1 MKRIVVIGNGM
12 AGYKF
17 CEKFVSY
24 MNEISKP
31 DEYEISIIGEEKYLA
46 YNRVNLSNFLAN
58 EQVDDLSL
66 ASIEWYHS
74 KNIHVKL
81 NERIVE
87 INREEK
93 YITSDKNYT
102 YPYDYLVLATGSAP
116 FVPNI
121 PGVDQE
127 GVFVYR
133 TIDDL
138 IHIKNFAVRCSKG
151 LVIGGGL
158 LGLEAAKALNDL
170 GLERVNIVE
179 LQTRLMPRQIDDLGS
194 AILENEL
201 RKKSFKILKGKHA
214 IGIEKNKSLI
224 VKFQD
229 NTCLETDMVVF
240 SAGIRP
246 RDELARKAGLKVAPK
261 GGIIVNEYMVTSD
274 PSIYAIGECAS
285 YHNVI
290 YGLVAPCFEMADV
303 AACHIL
309 GTTQKRFIGSEP
321 ATKLK
326 FKGVN
331 VASIGDPFV
340 STNDASI
347 IVYYNHAKNIYKKLC
362 ITKDSKYLLGAI
374 LIGDC
379 DKYNELMEYY
389 RQRIPLPTKPETLIY
404 TNDGTEVIL
413 TQKTQ
418 LPDTALICTCNSVT
432 KAAIRDAIK
441 NANLKTVEELK
452 LNTSAGTGCGG
463 CIGVVKDILT
473 QTLKE
478 MGITQQSK
486 LCEHFSY
493 TRQQL
498 IDLIRFHKIKTF
510 DEAISRFGQGMGCEI
525 CKPAIASILAS
536 VWNEMILRREHA
548 KLQDTNDKFLANL
561 QKGGTYSIVPRIPG
575 GEITPEKLIT
585 LGQIA
590 KKYNLYTKIT
600 GGQRIDMFGA
610 RVDQLPEIW
619 EELVKAG
626 FESGHAYAKAIRTV
640 KSCVGS
646 TWCRFGVQDSVSM
659 AIRIEERYKGIRA
672 PHKIKAAVSGC
683 TRECAE
689 AQGKDF
695 GLIATE
701 KGYNLYVCGN
711 GGMKPQ
717 HAVLLAQDL
726 DEETCIKY
734 IDRFIAFYIRT
745 ADPLTRTS
753 VWLNKMEGGI
763 DYLRDV
769 IINDSLGI
777 CKELENEIQQLIS
790 SYQCEWKAVVND
802 PELKKRFRHFLNTNE
817 PDPTIKWKSERG
829 QKIPHA
835 W

>member
-1 MKRIVVIGNGM
+1 MKHIIIIGNGM

-17 CEKFVSY
+17 CEKFVAY
-24 MNEISKP
+24 LNETSTQEKF
-31 DEYEISIIGEEKYLA
+31 ELSIFGEEKYLA
-46 YNRVNLSNFLAN
+46 YNRVNLSNYLTN
-58 EQVDDLSL
+58 EQVDDLIM
-66 ASIEWYHS
+66 APAEWYESNH
-74 KNIHVKL
+74 IRVHL
-81 NERIVE
+81 NERIVD
-87 INREEK
+87 IRKEEK
-93 YITSDKNYT
+93 CIVSENGNI
-102 YPYDYLVLATGSAP
+102 YPYDYLVLATGSVP

-121 PGVDQE
+121 PGIDEE

-138 IHIKNFAVRCSKG
+138 ISIKKHALCCNKG
-151 LVIGGGL
+151 IVIGGGL
-158 LGLEAAKALNDL
+158 LGLEAAKALHDL
-170 GLERVNIVE
+170 GLERIIIVE
-179 LQTRLMPRQIDDLGS
+179 LQSRLMPRQIDDLGS
-194 AILENEL
+194 NILENEL
-201 RKKSFKILKGKHA
+201 RQQSFKILKGKHVV
-214 IGIEKNKSLI
+214 GIEKYKSLT
-224 VKFQD
+224 VMFQD
-229 NTCLETDMVVF
+229 NTCIESDIVVF

-246 RDELARKAGLKVAPK
+246 RDELARKAGIKIAPK
-261 GGIIVNEYMVTSD
+261 GGIMVNEHMITSV
-274 PSIYAIGECAS
+274 PCIYAIGECAS
-285 YHNVI
+285 FRNVV
-290 YGLVAPCFEMADV
+290 YGLVAPCYEMADV
-303 AACHIL
+303 AASHIL
-309 GTTQKRFIGSEP
+309 GDTTKKFVGSEP
-321 ATKLK
+321 STKLK

-331 VASIGDPFV
+331 VASIGDPFI
-340 STNDASI
+340 STNDSKI
-347 IVYYNHAKNIYKKLC
+347 IIYYNHAKNIYKKLC
-362 ITKDSKYLLGAI
+362 ITNDNKYLLGAI

-379 DKYNELMEYY
+379 DKYNDLLEYY
-389 RQRIPLPTKPETLIY
+389 RQRIPLPEKPESLIHTDEGTGLIQ
-404 TNDGTEVIL
+404 TN
-413 TQKTQ
+413 KMQ
-418 LPDTALICTCNSVT
+418 LPDSALICTCNSVT
-432 KAAIRDAIK
+432 KASISEAIK
-441 NANLKTVEELK
+441 NANLITVDELK
-452 LNTSAGTGCGG
+452 LHTKAGTGCGG
-463 CIGVVKDILT
+463 CVSIVKDILS

-486 LCEHFSY
+486 LCEHFGY

-510 DEAISRFGQGMGCEI
+510 DEAISRFGQGYGCEI

-575 GEITPEKLIT
+575 GEITPEKLIA
-585 LGQIA
+585 LGKIA

-610 RVDQLPEIW
+610 RVDQLPVIW
-619 EELVKAG
+619 EELINAG

-646 TWCRFGVQDSVSM
+646 TWCRYGVQDSVSM

-717 HAVLLAQDL
+717 HAVLLAKDL
-726 DEETCIKY
+726 DEDTCIKY

-753 VWLNKMEGGI
+753 LWLNKMEGGI

-777 CKELENEIQQLIS
+777 CKELEEDIQKLIS
-790 SYQCEWKAVVND
+790 TYQCEWKAVVKD
-802 PELKKRFRHFLNTNE
+802 PELKKRFRHFLNINQ
-817 PDPTIKWKSERG
+817 PDPTIQWKPERG
-829 QKIPHA
+829 QKIPKA